1 MYQSSLKTFPPA
13 PTTKNCGVLYK
24 DEATVGLSPIFGTK
38 LWPAASSAFIKEQ
51 GVLQVRDE
59 QHDSHTTSLTY
70 VGGRHVFM
78 NQQGSRVARINNTN
92 GLLVDDKNQ
101 WFPVFASPLSS
112 CRTTAPEQHLA
123 THLEQGS

>member
-1 MYQSSLKTFPPA
+1 MKPQLACLPFL
-13 PTTKNCGVLYK
+13 G
-24 DEATVGLSPIFGTK
+24 

-59 QHDSHTTSLTY
+59 QHDSHTPSPTY

-78 NQQGSRVARINNTN
+78 NQQQGSRVARINNTN
-92 GLLVDDKNQ
+92 GLLVDDKNP
-101 WFPVFASPLSS
+101 WFPVFDSRLSS